1 MNKLELALHVT
12 LYEHFYSVIL
22 LVLCYGLLEI
32 LDVLLFDLLSF
43 DDICRQ
49 LVVLL

>member
-1 MNKLELALHVT
+1 MNKLELALHIT
-12 LYEHFYSVIL
+12 LNKYLYSVIL

-32 LDVLLFDLLSF
+32 LDVLLSYLLSF
-43 DDICRQ
+43 DYICRQ